1 VLQERPRP
9 IERPVYSGLEA
20 ACPPGFAKWLRRARP
35 GCAQGGAGLARLAR
49 GASAD
54 QVKN

>member
-9 IERPVYSGLEA
+9 IERAVYSGLEA

-54 QVKN
+54 QVKY